1 MTSEDRQNAGHTDT
15 LVRRWLKSALS
26 APAAGVV
33 IVALVASL
41 SAPGAARAAGLSVCV
56 HAPGG
61 VTPPAGFCV
70 FAGTAGISGYADGAG
85 VAAQFCGPQGLAFDS
100 SGKLYV
106 ADTYNSVIR
115 VVDPAGDV
123 ATFAGTP
130 GRSGSGNGARGSA
143 TFSFPAGVAVDG
155 QDNVYVCGGDGL
167 IRRIDH
173 TSGQVTTF
181 ASGFS
186 AAAAM
191 VFGPGGNLYV
201 TDSQNETVCRVT
213 PDGTV
218 TTIAGESGVAGTTD
232 GCGALAHFDA
242 PRGIACD
249 AAGDLYVT
257 DYYSHLIRRIDHATE
272 AVTTIAGVADTAGY
286 QDGIGSGALFSY
298 PSAITVDAS
307 GDLYVTDQGNGCVRR
322 LHYDGS
328 TWQVSTASSLSG
340 FASPVGLAFN
350 AGGELFVTDSTSAVV
365 ERGALDRTPP
375 VTTAIGL
382 QQTGNAGWTDEPSV
396 TVTLSVTDNQS
407 GASATYYRVD
417 SSGAYSRYGGPFT
430 ISADGSH
437 EVDYYSTDLAGNT
450 ETARTGYVN
459 IDTAAPT
466 MTTLKA
472 PGLTVVGARKGRT
485 LKVAV
490 RVTDRQPG
498 CGRASLRVVLTTL
511 GNQKLATLIVAG
523 EPTNKTLTL
532 SDKLTR
538 TLARGTYYL
547 CVTATD
553 AAGNTQARA
562 GKVKLTVK

>member
-1 MTSEDRQNAGHTDT
+1 MTSEDRQSTGHRDT

-33 IVALVASL
+33 ILALVASL
-41 SAPGAARAAGLSVCV
+41 SAPGAAQAAGLSVCV

-61 VTPPAGFCV
+61 ATPPAGFCV
-70 FAGTAGISGYADGAG
+70 FAGTAGTSGYADGAG

-100 SGKLYV
+100 SGNLYV

-115 VVDPAGDV
+115 VIDPAGDV

-191 VFGPGGNLYV
+191 VFGPGGDLYV
-201 TDSQNETVCRVT
+201 TDPQNETVCRVT

-298 PSAITVDAS
+298 PSAITADAS

-328 TWQVSTASSLSG
+328 TWQVSTASGLGG
-340 FASPVGLAFN
+340 FASPMGLAFN
-350 AGGELFVTDSTSAVV
+350 AAGELFVGDSTNAVI

-396 TVTLSVTDNQS
+396 TVTLTATDNQS
-407 GASATYYRVD
+407 GPAATYYRID
-417 SSGAYSRYGGPFT
+417 SSGAFSLYGGPFT
-430 ISADGSH
+430 ISA
-437 EVDYYSTDLAGNT
+437 LP
-450 ETARTGYVN
+450 ARSV
-459 IDTAAPT
+459 
-466 MTTLKA
+466 
-472 PGLTVVGARKGRT
+472 
-485 LKVAV
+485 
-490 RVTDRQPG
+490 
-498 CGRASLRVVLTTL
+498 
-511 GNQKLATLIVAG
+511 
-523 EPTNKTLTL
+523 E
-532 SDKLTR
+532 
-538 TLARGTYYL
+538 
-547 CVTATD
+547 
-553 AAGNTQARA
+553 
-562 GKVKLTVK
+562 

>member
-1 MTSEDRQNAGHTDT
+1 MTSEDRQDTGHKDT

-41 SAPGAARAAGLSVCV
+41 SAPGAARAAGLSVSV
-56 HAPGG
+56 HTPGG

-70 FAGTAGISGYADGAG
+70 LAGTAGTSGYADGAG
-85 VAAQFCGPQGLAFDS
+85 VSAKFCGPQSLAFDS
-100 SGKLYV
+100 TGNLYV

-115 VVDPAGDV
+115 VIDPAGDV
-123 ATFAGTP
+123 ATFAGMH
-130 GRSGSGNGARGSA
+130 GVSGSDNGARGSA
-143 TFSFPAGVAVDG
+143 TFSCPAGVAVDG
-155 QDNVYVCGGDGL
+155 QDNVYVCGDDGL

-191 VFGPGGNLYV
+191 VFGPGGDLYV
-201 TDSQNETVCRVT
+201 TDLQNEIVCRVT

-218 TTIAGESGVAGTTD
+218 STIAGESGVAGTTD
-232 GCGALAHFDA
+232 GCGAVAHFDA

-249 AAGDLYVT
+249 AAGNLYVT

-340 FASPVGLAFN
+340 FSSPMGLACN
-350 AGGELFVTDSTSAVV
+350 AGGELFVSDSANAVV
-365 ERGALDRTPP
+365 ERGVLDRTPP
-375 VTTAIGL
+375 VTSAIGL
-382 QQTGNAGWTDEPSV
+382 QQTGNAGWTDQTSV
-396 TVTLSVTDNQS
+396 NVTLTATDNQS
-407 GASATYYRVD
+407 GPAATYYRVD
-417 SSGAYSRYGGPFT
+417 SSGTFLRYAGPFT

-437 EVDYYSTDLAGNT
+437 QVDYYSTDLAGNT

-472 PGLTVVGARKGRT
+472 PGLTAVGARKGRT

-511 GNQKLATLIVAG
+511 GKRKLATLIVAG

-532 SDKLTR
+532 SDRLTR